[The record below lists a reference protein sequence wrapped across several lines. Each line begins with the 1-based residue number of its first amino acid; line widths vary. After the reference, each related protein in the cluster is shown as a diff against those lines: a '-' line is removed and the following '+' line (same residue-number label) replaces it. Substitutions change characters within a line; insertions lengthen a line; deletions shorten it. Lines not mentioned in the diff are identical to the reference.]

1 MGCKDFSNR
10 GKWSKISSHRAKQ
23 KRHQLHFLTVIKYS
37 MAVADVAFTVLAM
50 PVVGVAVPFSTVL
63 QGCVVLTVLA
73 TPGVRVVA
81 PTASAKP
88 RVKLLQLY
96 ILCMHRG

>member
-1 MGCKDFSNR
+1 
-10 GKWSKISSHRAKQ
+10 
-23 KRHQLHFLTVIKYS
+23 
-37 MAVADVAFTVLAM
+37 MAVADVAFTVLVM
-50 PVVGVAVPFSTVL
+50 PVGGVAVPFSTVL

-73 TPGVRVVA
+73 TPGVRDRVVA

>member
-1 MGCKDFSNR
+1 
-10 GKWSKISSHRAKQ
+10 
-23 KRHQLHFLTVIKYS
+23 
-37 MAVADVAFTVLAM
+37 MAVGDVAFTVLAM
-50 PVVGVAVPFSTVL
+50 PVGGVAVPFSTVL